1 VITDWSSIACDF
13 YTLARPVVYID
24 NPKPSTHGGGYEKIE
39 RVGDH
44 VKSIDELLVAIEG
57 NLALDEDKVRE
68 MLSRVLENCYGNTLD
83 GNSAQRY
90 DTAIRE
96 LLQIR

>member
-1 VITDWSSIACDF
+1 
-13 YTLARPVVYID
+13 VYID
-24 NPKPSTHGGGYEKIE
+24 NPKPSTHEGGYQKIE

-44 VKSIDELLVAIEG
+44 VKNIDDLLVAIEQ
-57 NLALDEDKVRE
+57 NLALDKDRVRE
-68 MLSRVLENCYGNTLD
+68 MLCGVIKNCYGNTLD

-96 LLQIR
+96 LLQIN